1 MHFGLDSEY
10 GELTSVLLYK
20 PEPAI
25 AGHPDPRAV
34 QHLAPIDHVELTTQL
49 DGVVG
54 TFSSLGISVNL
65 IEPPED
71 PSDPANF
78 NMMFCRDLFFM
89 TPEGAIL
96 SNMANETR
104 RGEVSHAA
112 RAFAKAGIPVL
123 HRIDGEG
130 RFEGADALWI
140 DRKLVAVGVGNR
152 TNMEGFEQIKAV
164 LGKQGIDTVP
174 LTSTQQR
181 TQHLLGSLQ
190 FVDNDMVLVREDIVS
205 PELLTFLAKHDLR
218 IVRIPENPEVR
229 NRQAMNIVTV
239 APRRIVMTADCPE
252 SRMIYLE
259 AGIEVVAELPI
270 SQLIN
275 GAGGLACA
283 TGILARTG

>member
-1 MHFGLDSEY
+1 MLFGLDSEY
-10 GELTSVLLYK
+10 GELTSVLIYK
-20 PEPAI
+20 PGPAI
-25 AGHPDPRAV
+25 AGHSDPPAV
-34 QHLAPIDHVELTTQL
+34 QHLAPIDHGELTAQL
-49 DGVVG
+49 DGVIG
-54 TFSSLGISVNL
+54 AFTSLGVSVNL

-71 PSDPANF
+71 PSDPVNF

-96 SNMANETR
+96 SSMANETR
-104 RGEVSHAA
+104 RGEVGHAA

-123 HRIDGEG
+123 HRIDEKG

-152 TNMEGFEQIKAV
+152 TNVEGFEQIKAV

-174 LTSTQQR
+174 LPSTQQR

-190 FVDNDMVLVREDIVS
+190 IADRDLALVREGIIS
-205 PELLTFLAKHDLR
+205 PEILIFLAKHDYR
-218 IVRIPENPEVR
+218 VVRIPENPEVR

-239 APRRIVMTADCPE
+239 APRRIIMTDNCPE
-252 SRMIYLE
+252 TRKIYLE
-259 AGIEVVAELPI
+259 AGIEVAAELPI
-270 SQLIN
+270 SQLIH

-283 TGILARTG
+283 TGTLARKG